1 MNIPIIETITLD
13 TPLKRGE
20 QLIEKVTL
28 RKPMSGELRGLSLND
43 ILQNDVLSL
52 QKVIPRIS
60 TPMLTEQDVANL
72 DPADLM
78 QMGSKISYFLVPKAM
93 KLDSP
98 TT

>member
-1 MNIPIIETITLD
+1 MNIPIIETVTLD

-28 RKPMSGELRGLSLND
+28 RKPMSVELRGLSLND

>member
-1 MNIPIIETITLD
+1 MNIPIIETVTLD

>member
-1 MNIPIIETITLD
+1 MKTPIFETVTLD
-13 TPLKRGE
+13 TPIERGE

-28 RKPMSGELRGLSLND
+28 RKPTAGELRGLSLND

-60 TPMLTEQDVANL
+60 TPILTEQDVANL

-78 QMGSKISYFLVPKAM
+78 QLGSKISYFLVPKAM